1 MFARERSFVY
11 KGAKLKRD
19 IIFGVIVIVIGLF
32 IAFGP
37 QHIFKVCAHGDGAY
51 ALCHWSAQAEAGI
64 GLLIAALGACV
75 IVFAD
80 ARTRLGLFIGIF
92 LSGVVALA
100 IPHFLI
106 GGCNSAS
113 MRCRTTAF
121 PALTVES
128 VILLV
133 FSAVILTITAMKKE

>member
-1 MFARERSFVY
+1 M
-11 KGAKLKRD
+11 KKD
-19 IIFGVIVIVIGLF
+19 TIFGIIVIIIGLF

-37 QHIFKVCAHGDGAY
+37 QYVFKVCAHGEGSY
-51 ALCHWSAQAEAGI
+51 ALCHWSAQAEIGI

-80 ARTRLGLFIGIF
+80 EKTRLGLFIGIF
-92 LSGVVALA
+92 FAGLVALA
-100 IPHFLI
+100 VPHFLI
-106 GGCNSAS
+106 GGCGSAT

-133 FSAVILTITAMKKE
+133 FSAVILTITAMKTQNKQGE

>member
-1 MFARERSFVY
+1 M
-11 KGAKLKRD
+11 KKD
-19 IIFGVIVIVIGLF
+19 IIFGVTVIVIGLF

-37 QHIFKVCAHGDGAY
+37 QYVFKVCAHGEGSY
-51 ALCHWSAQAEAGI
+51 ALCHWTAQAEVGI

-80 ARTRLGLFIGIF
+80 AKTRLGLFIGIF
-92 LSGVVALA
+92 FAGIVALA

-106 GGCNSAS
+106 GGCGSLA
-113 MRCRTTAF
+113 MRCRKVAF

-133 FSAVILTITAMKKE
+133 FSAIILTITVMKPKNG

>member
-1 MFARERSFVY
+1 M
-11 KGAKLKRD
+11 KKD

-37 QHIFKVCAHGDGAY
+37 QYVFKVCAHGEGSY
-51 ALCHWSAQAEAGI
+51 ALCHWTAQAEVGI

-80 ARTRLGLFIGIF
+80 AKTRLGLFIGIF
-92 LSGVVALA
+92 FAGIVALA

-106 GGCNSAS
+106 GGCGSLA
-113 MRCRTTAF
+113 MRCRKIAF
-121 PALTVES
+121 PALTIES
-128 VILLV
+128 VALLV
-133 FSAVILTITAMKKE
+133 FSAIILTITVMKPKNS

>member
-1 MFARERSFVY
+1 M
-11 KGAKLKRD
+11 KKD
-19 IIFGVIVIVIGLF
+19 IIFGVTVIIIGLF

-37 QHIFKVCAHGDGAY
+37 QYVFKVCAHGEGSY
-51 ALCHWSAQAEAGI
+51 ALCHWTAQAEVGI

-80 ARTRLGLFIGIF
+80 AKTRLGLFIGIF
-92 LSGVVALA
+92 FAGIVALA

-106 GGCNSAS
+106 GGCGSLA
-113 MRCRTTAF
+113 MRCRKVAF
-121 PALTVES
+121 PALTIES

-133 FSAVILTITAMKKE
+133 FSAIILTITVMKPKNG